1 MNAKTITL
9 DNEQIDTIVLDE
21 LKSIYNAQ
29 ISEIDRLNNLP
40 TLEEYQRADRAYC
53 KEVRDAA
60 RILIEYHMPYDDAVA
75 YFRNIRDQHT

>member
-1 MNAKTITL
+1 MNAKAIEL
-9 DNEQIDTIVLDE
+9 DNEQIDTIVLGE
-21 LKSIYNAQ
+21 LKSIFNVQ

-60 RILIEYHMPYDDAVA
+60 RVLIEYHMAYDEAVA
-75 YFRNIRDQHT
+75 YFRNIRDQHA

>member
-21 LKSIYNAQ
+21 LKSIYNVQ
-29 ISEIDRLNNLP
+29 LDEIDRLNNLP
-40 TLEEYQRADRAYC
+40 TLEEYQRADRAHC

-60 RILIEYHMPYDDAVA
+60 RILIEYHMPYDDAA
-75 YFRNIRDQHT
+75 KYFLSLKRD